1 MALVLSANHKDLR
14 KSFFSLQSA
23 KDIADLLEIDL
34 QLLYY
39 HLYIRPE
46 SARYTSFEIP
56 KRSGGTRPI
65 LAPISA
71 LKIIQRKLNQVLLS
85 VYSVKPPVH
94 SFVRD
99 RSVATNASVHVKRNY
114 ILNIDLLDFFPSIN
128 FGRVRGLFM
137 GKPYCLNPK
146 VATIL
151 AQICCFNR
159 HLPQGAPTSPIVS
172 NMVCAKM
179 DSQLTQL
186 AKKNMSDY
194 TRYADDITF
203 STNKSVFPSDFAV
216 INELEQVELGKEL
229 VRIISDNGFQI
240 NHTKTRL
247 QSRKQRQEVTGVT
260 VNKFTN
266 VRRTYLRSI
275 RAMLHVWE
283 KYGLEKAQDKFWHDY
298 DKGKY
303 RSPYKS
309 KPNFKNVVRGKI
321 EYLGMIRG
329 KDDPLYQ
336 RLLGQLRVLAP
347 ELVKK
352 TTKIQPVYL
361 QGSQAIVYTEGKTDV
376 LILETAWKKLYPDK
390 PIPFTLKPCDF
401 NQADKAHGT
410 GGASYLANVIK
421 YHPPDHPNVIIGIF
435 DRDHEGIRAYDG
447 IGKSFPEKKG
457 LGSKLAKHSKAGA
470 ILLPIPK
477 GKEKYAKYKNLCIEF
492 YFSEKT
498 LNKKNEDGKG
508 LAFQFGTEV
517 IHVAGRPASESK
529 PSHRPEAR
537 AITGK
542 DVFANDIVPQLPSS
556 AFRNFK
562 LLFDVIIA
570 TLAKCKTK
578 ATSH

>member
-1 MALVLSANHKDLR
+1 MTLVLSAKPEDL
-14 KSFFSLQSA
+14 KKGFLSLQSA
-23 KDIADLLEIDL
+23 KGIADLLEIDL
-34 QLLYY
+34 QRLYY

-46 SARYTSFEIP
+46 SSRYSSFEIP
-56 KRSGGTRPI
+56 KRNGGTRQI

-71 LKIIQRKLNQVLLS
+71 LKIIQKKLNKVLLS
-85 VYSVKPPVH
+85 VYKVKPPVH
-94 SFVRD
+94 SFVQD
-99 RSVATNASVHVKRNY
+99 KSVLTNASVHVKRNY
-114 ILNIDLLDFFPSIN
+114 VLNIDLLDFFPSIN

-151 AQICCFNR
+151 AQICCFNDC
-159 HLPQGAPTSPIVS
+159 LPQGAPTSPIVS
-172 NMVCAKM
+172 NMICAKM

-186 AKKNMSDY
+186 AKKNRSDY

-203 STNKSVFPSDFAV
+203 STNKGRFPSDFAV
-216 INELEQVELGKEL
+216 INELEQLELGKEL
-229 VRIISDNGFQI
+229 VRIISDNGFKI
-240 NHTKTRL
+240 NPTKTRL
-247 QSRKQRQEVTGVT
+247 RSRKQRQEVTGVT

-275 RAMLHVWE
+275 RAMLHAWE
-283 KYGLEKAQDKFWHDY
+283 KHGLEKAEQKFWHDY
-298 DKGKY
+298 DKRKY
-303 RSPYKS
+303 RGPYKS
-309 KPNFKNVVRGKI
+309 KPYFKNVVRGKI

-347 ELVKK
+347 ELAKK
-352 TTKIQPVYL
+352 VTKIQPVYL
-361 QGSQAIVYTEGKTDV
+361 QGSQAIVYTEGKTDA

-390 PIPFTLKPCDF
+390 LIPFILKPCDF
-401 NQADKAHGT
+401 NPADKAHGT

-421 YHPPDHPNVIIGIF
+421 YVPPDSPNVIIGIF
-435 DRDHEGIRAYDG
+435 DRDHEGIKAYDG
-447 IGKSFPEKKG
+447 IGESFPEKKG

-498 LNKKNEDGKG
+498 LNKKSEDGRG
-508 LAFQFGTEV
+508 LDFQFGTEV
-517 IHVAGRPASESK
+517 IHVAGRPGSESK
-529 PSHRPEAR
+529 PSRRREAR

-570 TLAKCKTK
+570 TISKCRVK
-578 ATSH
+578 ATSD